1 MNLICD
7 LCEDVSKTEMNNK
20 WKVRI
25 NLFTY
30 VSDQDRVSPYIINN
44 TMSSDE
50 NDEKY
55 HSMVQYQILRTNI
68 IRIVWL
74 TVRRITLRSWK

>member
-7 LCEDVSKTEMNNK
+7 LCEDVSKTEMTNK

-30 VSDQDRVSPYIINN
+30 VSDQDRVSPYIIN
-44 TMSSDE
+44 
-50 NDEKY
+50 KY
-55 HSMVQYQILRTNI
+55 NV
-68 IRIVWL
+68 
-74 TVRRITLRSWK
+74 K